1 MDLMP
6 DRNEARSR
14 HKTKSTSSDGGRAG
28 ERGSGD
34 NQEPTRQPP
43 REAKS
48 IGDDNTDNNK
58 VPIVDDNND
67 DDDDDRSSA
76 VETKNNDNKVE
87 SMIGGDSLN
96 DVQLIIESAERR
108 GDSAKDP
115 TSLNGQSQLGV

>member
-6 DRNEARSR
+6 DRSEARSR

-34 NQEPTRQPP
+34 NQAPTRQPP

-48 IGDDNTDNNK
+48 IGDDDNNK

-76 VETKNNDNKVE
+76 VETKNNDNKAE

-108 GDSAKDP
+108 NDGAKDP